1 MVLDQLEPNRSVFNI
16 PSVFGLEGRLDIPA
30 LERSFDEI
38 VRRHE
43 ALRTT
48 FSMID
53 GEAVQ
58 IISPSLVITIPGLSP
73 SRAVLSKLT
82 RKGIAFSSP
91 ALSPAGNVR
100 WSMITQPVGSRPY
113 GPRRC
118 GVQS

>member
-16 PSVFGLEGRLDIPA
+16 PSVFGLEGRLNIPA
-30 LERSFDEI
+30 LERSFNEI

-58 IISPSLVITIPGLSP
+58 IISPSLVITIPVASLQAERYSVSYPAKGLP
-73 SRAVLSKLT
+73 
-82 RKGIAFSSP
+82 SP
-91 ALSPAGNVR
+91 ALR
-100 WSMITQPVGSRPY
+100 FLRPETS
-113 GPRRC
+113 GGR
-118 GVQS
+118 